1 MDDNIKTGHNIN
13 AALKDTATKIA
24 NEHNSLIALVETVE
38 AKQKRI
44 GELLIEIK
52 PTIKDA
58 GLSMTDFCRE
68 HLPFGKSAAY
78 EYIAIAKGET
88 TATEQNVRKNNSA
101 TAESFEH
108 WTGHKDLL
116 NLLLSQEHAIIEV
129 EEARALNDL
138 SAYEQANVIATNF
151 EEELGASRTQLKSF
165 WDTYNSWRVNKLLCC
180 FWVKVTKPDEFGQM
194 LSAVQMAST
203 IDHLID
209 LCCGDKR
216 AMWFAVDIK
225 LGQIIHDHGW
235 ETEERQGWK
244 SLEATE
250 ADIKELCDKHGEDVV
265 HKALMGVDAAEGHK
279 QTLDA
284 IAERVR
290 ANMTEARASKTKYE
304 AALAEL
310 KANDTDEGKA
320 AYAKLLAETQPVLD
334 IVNDVLGED

>member
-1 MDDNIKTGHNIN
+1 
-13 AALKDTATKIA
+13 
-24 NEHNSLIALVETVE
+24 
-38 AKQKRI
+38 
-44 GELLIEIK
+44 LIEIK

-101 TAESFEH
+101 VAESFEH

>member
-58 GLSMTDFCRE
+58 GLSMRDFCKD
-68 HLPFGKSAAY
+68 HLPFSRSTAY
-78 EYIAIAKGET
+78 EYIAIAQGKT
-88 TATEQNVRKNNSA
+88 TAAEQNKRKNMSA
-101 TAESFEH
+101 SADTFEH

-116 NLLLSQEHAIIEV
+116 DLLLSQAHAIIEV

-138 SAYEQANVIATNF
+138 SAYEEANTTATNF
-151 EEELGASRTQLKSF
+151 EEELGASRTQLKSY
-165 WDTYNSWRVNKLLCC
+165 WDTYNSWKMNKLFCAI
-180 FWVKVTKPDEFGQM
+180 WVGVTKTDKSAQV
-194 LSAVQMAST
+194 LSAVQISST
-203 IDHLID
+203 IEQLVA
-209 LCCGDKR
+209 LCGDDWKT
-216 AMWFAVDIK
+216 MWFASEMK
-225 LGQIIHDHGW
+225 LGQIIHAEGW
-235 ETEERQGWK
+235 KTEERQGWK
-244 SLEATE
+244 SLEAME

-265 HKALMGVDAAEGHK
+265 HKALMEVDAAEGLA
-279 QTLDA
+279 T

-290 ANMTEARASKTKYE
+290 EYMDEARVGKAECE

-320 AYAKLLAETQPVLD
+320 VYAKLLAETQPVLD